1 MLLTFLHEISH
12 LFCTRNEIESGDFFD
27 RYCMGSG
34 EEDGYY
40 NAGYAVWREA
50 VADIMADS
58 IMSEY
63 ATLKLEMAADEI
75 QNCYNH
81 ISRQDS
87 EAKNISRLLSYM

>member
-1 MLLTFLHEISH
+1 
-12 LFCTRNEIESGDFFD
+12 
-27 RYCMGSG
+27 MGSG

-58 IMSEY
+58 IISEY
-63 ATLKLEMAADEI
+63 ATLKLEMAAGEI
-75 QNCYNH
+75 RNCYNH

-87 EAKNISRLLSYM
+87 EAKIT